1 MDIRLLR
8 ISNSI
13 ILFSLLSSS
22 IAIQECNAPNGK
34 DKGSGEVDSSSK
46 DTVLQEEQEKSSGE
60 KETRSDEDGQ
70 GASEEGKNAVVPS
83 PSQTRRAVVNKEYSS
98 VEERKKSFF
107 EHLYPIVRKS
117 NERILEERDQVLTFF
132 ESFKREDD
140 SLEADQVTRLKALGV
155 KYRVKPSKLP
165 SEEGFKELK
174 RKVDAIPE
182 ELALV
187 QAANESNWGRSRF
200 AKEGNN
206 LFGEWCFTEGCG
218 IVPKRRSAGSKH
230 EVAAFT
236 NVELS
241 VRSYMR
247 NLNSHPAYK
256 KLRDI
261 RSQRRREGKEP
272 KASELAVGLSKYA
285 GIGNEYVRILRSMLK
300 KNSELLDAASPVR
313 PVFSEDQASPIPT
326 WNGGETG

>member
-22 IAIQECNAPNGK
+22 IPIQGCNAPNGK
-34 DKGSGEVDSSSK
+34 DEGSGEDSSSSK
-46 DTVLQEEQEKSSGE
+46 DTVLQEESAGN
-60 KETRSDEDGQ
+60 KETRSDDDDGQ
-70 GASEEGKNAVVPS
+70 KASKEGKNAVVPS
-83 PSQTRRAVVNKEYSS
+83 PSQTQKAIVNKEYSS

-132 ESFKREDD
+132 ESFKRVDD
-140 SLEADQVTRLKALGV
+140 SLEAEQGTRLKALGV

-165 SEEGFKELK
+165 SEEGFEELK

-218 IVPKRRSAGSKH
+218 IIPKRRSAGSKH

-256 KLRDI
+256 MLRDI
-261 RSQRRREGKEP
+261 RYKRRQEGKEP

-300 KNSELLDAASPVR
+300 NNRELIDASSPVR
-313 PVFSEDQASPIPT
+313 PVFSEDQASPIPA
-326 WNGGETG
+326 WNGGERG